1 MSMIQLK
8 AVPPPLELTAEVV
21 TKLTEKFIHDGSSVW
36 KQKYIIRTLL
46 EMSNY
51 KCAYSEIRL
60 QEEGK
65 YMEVEHFLHKN
76 AHRDKVVEWDNLLPS
91 SKFCNGKKGERTHPI
106 VHPVRDNPKDHLYM
120 IENMMYGK
128 TQKGRNS
135 VIILG
140 LNDPDHLLKPRFEI
154 RLATQNE
161 LYKQYIQAINFSQ
174 NPTETQELEVFHAL
188 ENLLK
193 NGNRKEAYSATIATT
208 ILNDSHF
215 AEIKRLFVQHNIWN
229 DELKKLED
237 ELIFCSLDVK
247 P

>member
-1 MSMIQLK
+1 MIQLK
-8 AVPPPLELTAEVV
+8 AVPPPPELTSEVIN
-21 TKLTEKFIHDGSSVW
+21 KLTEKFIQDASSVW
-36 KQKYIIRTLL
+36 KEDYIKKALL

-65 YMEVEHFLHKN
+65 YMEVEHFLPKSMHP
-76 AHRDKVVEWDNLLPS
+76 DKVVEWDNLLPA
-91 SKFCNGKKGERTHPI
+91 SKFCNGKKGDRTNPI
-106 VHPVRDNPKDHLYM
+106 IHPVRDNPKEHLYM

-140 LNDPDHLLKPRFEI
+140 LNDPDHLIKPRLEI
-154 RLATQNE
+154 RAATQNE
-161 LYKQYIQAINFSQ
+161 LYKQYKQVTNFSQ
-174 NPTETQELEVFHAL
+174 NPTDNLELEVYYAL

-208 ILNDSHF
+208 ILNDPHYQ
-215 AEIKRLFVQHNIWN
+215 EIKRLFHDKDIWN
-229 DELKKLED
+229 DKLETLED
-237 ELIFCSLDVK
+237 ELKYCALDTK

>member
-1 MSMIQLK
+1 MIQLQ
-8 AVPPPLELTAEVV
+8 AVPVPTELTAEVV
-21 TKLTEKFIHDGSSVW
+21 EKLTTKFQVEGKIVW
-36 KQKYIIRTLL
+36 KEDYIKKALL

-65 YMEVEHFLHKN
+65 YMEVEHFLPKSVHP
-76 AHRDKVVEWDNLLPS
+76 DKVVEWDNLLPA
-91 SKFCNGKKGERTHPI
+91 SKFCNGKKLDRTHPI

-120 IENMMYGK
+120 IENVIYGK
-128 TQKGRNS
+128 SQKGRNA

-140 LNDPDHLLKPRFEI
+140 LNDPDHLLKPRYEI
-154 RLATQNE
+154 RSATQNE
-161 LYKQYIQAINFSQ
+161 LHKQYVQVVNFSQ
-174 NPTETQELEVFHAL
+174 NPNERQELEVVNAL

-208 ILNDSHF
+208 ILNDPHYS
-215 AEIKRLFVQHNIWN
+215 EIKRVFKEQNIWSV
-229 DELKKLED
+229 DLEKLEQELK
-237 ELIFCSLDVK
+237 FCSLDIK

>member
-1 MSMIQLK
+1 MP
-8 AVPPPLELTAEVV
+8 A
-21 TKLTEKFIHDGSSVW
+21 
-36 KQKYIIRTLL
+36 
-46 EMSNY
+46 
-51 KCAYSEIRL
+51 
-60 QEEGK
+60 
-65 YMEVEHFLHKN
+65 
-76 AHRDKVVEWDNLLPS
+76 
-91 SKFCNGKKGERTHPI
+91 SKFCNGKKGDRTHLI
-106 VHPVRDNPKDHLYM
+106 VHPVRDNPKDHLYI

-128 TQKGRNS
+128 TQKGRDS

-188 ENLLK
+188 GNLLK

-215 AEIKRLFVQHNIWN
+215 AEIKRLFVQHSIWN

-237 ELIFCSLDVK
+237 ELILCSLDVK

>member
-1 MSMIQLK
+1 MIQLK
-8 AVPPPLELTAEVV
+8 AVPPPPELTSEVV
-21 TKLTEKFIHDGSSVW
+21 QRLTIKFQQDGSSVW
-36 KQKYIIRTLL
+36 KKDYIKKALL

-51 KCAYSEIRL
+51 KCAYSEIKL

-65 YMEVEHFLHKN
+65 DMEVEHFLPKS
-76 AHRDKVVEWDNLLPS
+76 AYPDKVVDWDNLLPS
-91 SKFCNGKKGERTHPI
+91 SRFCNNKKRDKIHSI
-106 VHPVRDNPKDHLYM
+106 IHPVRDNPKEHLYI

-188 ENLLK
+188 KNLLK

-237 ELIFCSLDVK
+237 ELMFCSLDIK